1 MKREKLRLALNVSS
15 SQILTCC
22 VCNRLD
28 LNILIWNHDRILLDI
43 GCRCSDSRQSP
54 LDAAYMDDNTI
65 EFVSF
70 NNVKAPKHLQI
81 NFVGNS
87 VQQTVLLAKG
97 RKQI

>member
-1 MKREKLRLALNVSS
+1 
-15 SQILTCC
+15 
-22 VCNRLD
+22 
-28 LNILIWNHDRILLDI
+28 
-43 GCRCSDSRQSP
+43 
-54 LDAAYMDDNTI
+54 MDDNTI